1 MARTKS
7 KDTPSAVPVAV
18 IAATPAGTAIG
29 VAAGDV
35 LTLPEAATYLRLGE
49 DEVVR
54 LVRFE
59 SLPGRQVGGEW
70 RFLKSAIQDWLRTP
84 TKLSNKEALMAMAGK
99 HKDDPFLEEICREAY
114 RQRRLSVAEDGD

>member
-7 KDTPSAVPVAV
+7 KDKPSAAPVAV

-29 VAAGDV
+29 VAVDDV
-35 LTLPEAATYLRLGE
+35 LTLTEAATYLRLGE

-54 LVRFE
+54 LVRFD
-59 SLPGRQVGGEW
+59 SLPGRPVGSEW

-84 TKLSNKEALMAMAGK
+84 KKLSNKEALMALAGS

-114 RQRRLSVAEDGD
+114 RQRRLSAAEDGE